1 MLYYSMEST
10 RIKTL
15 IEEILTDI
23 INKYMKEPFDKIN
36 EMLVGKIQPSIDKI
50 DELEKKIDKIN
61 TKMDEFV
68 KSVPVQP
75 SATVQP
81 SPPIQPSATV
91 QPSATAH
98 TGGSRKIRQPRNY
111 TSSKKQNRKKQKY
124 STKRLR

>member
-1 MLYYSMEST
+1 MEST

-36 EMLVGKIQPSIDKI
+36 EMIVGKIQPSIDKI
-50 DELEKKIDKIN
+50 DELEKKIDEIN
-61 TKMDEFV
+61 TKVDKIV
-68 KSVPVQP
+68 PGQPSIPVQIHEQ
-75 SATVQP
+75 SH
-81 SPPIQPSATV
+81 S
-91 QPSATAH
+91 
-98 TGGSRKIRQPRNY
+98 GGSRKIRQPRNY